1 MALANNGGAPLLEG
15 ADHPVLLHSGPEF
28 LAGSTRMTAGTAQKI
43 ALNLFSTRL
52 MTELGRVYQ
61 GHMVDMVP
69 SNAKLIDRA
78 KRMVAAISGVALPK
92 AAAAWTEAGGSVK
105 VAVLMLDGLA
115 RADAEASLAAAGGRL
130 DRARP

>member
-1 MALANNGGAPLLEG
+1 
-15 ADHPVLLHSGPEF
+15 
-28 LAGSTRMTAGTAQKI
+28 MTAGTAQKI

-78 KRMVAAISGVALPK
+78 HRMVAAITGVPLAT
-92 AAAAWTEAGGSVK
+92 AATAWTNAGSVNW
-105 VAVLMLDGLA
+105 
-115 RADAEASLAAAGGRL
+115 
-130 DRARP
+130 PC